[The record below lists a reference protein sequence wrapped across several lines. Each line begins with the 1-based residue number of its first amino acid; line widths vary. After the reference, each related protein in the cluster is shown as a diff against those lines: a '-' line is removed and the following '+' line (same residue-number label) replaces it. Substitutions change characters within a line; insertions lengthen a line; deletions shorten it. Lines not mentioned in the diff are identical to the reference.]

1 MEETRGFKL
10 QTQPGRE
17 AGGRKRGELLLAA
30 FIDSAGM
37 LKRSLVV
44 ASPKDSNLL
53 QQVCQ
58 NIDWQEAERRH
69 CWLQRGAAP

>member
-1 MEETRGFKL
+1 MLITF
-10 QTQPGRE
+10 
-17 AGGRKRGELLLAA
+17 

-44 ASPKDSNLL
+44 PSPKDSNLL

-58 NIDWQEAERRH
+58 NIDWQEAKRPPL
-69 CWLQRGAAP
+69 CWLQRGAAL